1 MIPLKNL
8 LINNNGHKI
17 LCFEILF
24 QLNSFISNRL
34 IHFFNIDY
42 DENIKST
49 GEHRISI
56 TIIKFYIQLKK
67 I

>member
-42 DENIKST
+42 DENIKS
-49 GEHRISI
+49 
-56 TIIKFYIQLKK
+56 IIEKYV
-67 I
+67 